1 MSSNMEM
8 RQEKKLKVLY
18 GPTEEDFFPSED
30 AGSASSPSDAVAA
43 GKIVAFSQPLDA
55 IAVGM
60 QLSQVYPLLQQ
71 LSRQVSDL
79 TAEVKVLK
87 NYRSA
92 LPKSETDDVGY
103 LDAEGARKYLSM
115 SKNTFEKHVYSAKIK
130 IPRYAVG
137 GKNFF
142 KKKDLDLFVLTWEDK
157 NLS

>member
-1 MSSNMEM
+1 MEM
-8 RQEKKLKVLY
+8 KGNRKIRALY
-18 GPTEEDFFPSED
+18 GPSEEDFFPSED
-30 AGSASSPSDAVAA
+30 AGSASSPSDSVAA

-60 QLSQVYPLLQQ
+60 QLVQVLPLLQQ

-87 NYRSA
+87 TFRSA
-92 LPKSETDDVGY
+92 VPRSDADDVGY

-115 SKNTFEKHVYSAKIK
+115 SKNTFEAHVYSAKVK
-130 IPRYAVG
+130 IPRYRVG